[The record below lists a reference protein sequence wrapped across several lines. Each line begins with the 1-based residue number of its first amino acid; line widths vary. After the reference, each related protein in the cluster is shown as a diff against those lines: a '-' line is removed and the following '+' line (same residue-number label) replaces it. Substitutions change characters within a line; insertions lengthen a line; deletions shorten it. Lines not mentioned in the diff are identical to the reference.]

1 MGREATISWQT
12 PDLVF
17 RNNWD
22 AAILLSVATG
32 QNAITITMYS
42 SKLGRRVET
51 TTGERTNVIKP
62 KTIERYK
69 PELEPGTENT
79 IQGKGE
85 PGFSISYTRRVYKG
99 DELISDRTFYWTY
112 KPENEIIEKGPPKPD
127 EPTTST
133 STSTTPT
140 GTTTGTGTG
149 TGTTGTG
156 TGTGTTTTP

>member
-1 MGREATISWQT
+1 
-12 PDLVF
+12 
-17 RNNWD
+17 
-22 AAILLSVATG
+22 
-32 QNAITITMYS
+32 MYS

-51 TTGERTNVIKP
+51 TTSEPANIVKP

-85 PGFSISYTRRVYKG
+85 PGFSISYTRKVYKG

-140 GTTTGTGTG
+140 TP
-149 TGTTGTG
+149 
-156 TGTGTTTTP
+156 TGTGTTTTGTGTSTKTTP

>member
-1 MGREATISWQT
+1 M
-12 PDLVF
+12 F

-22 AAILLSVATG
+22 AAILVSVATG
-32 QNAITITMYS
+32 RNAITITMYS

-51 TTGERTNVIKP
+51 TTGEPANIVKP

-85 PGFSISYTRRVYKG
+85 PGFSISYTRKVYKG

-140 GTTTGTGTG
+140 TT
-149 TGTTGTG
+149 
-156 TGTGTTTTP
+156 TGTGTTTTGTGTSTKTTP